1 MTTALHNDRIV
12 NGLLKADIGMCSP
25 EQALS
30 RLSQDVLIKVDP
42 TRSGSD
48 DLWPC
53 IWALASILERQF
65 YGTIYI
71 DAGLSAPLASPIQ
84 LGPRCVFVDKGF
96 AAPQLQ
102 VGIGT
107 PIDAADAAWGDTRD
121 NRILYRS
128 LDDSGEPANPIG
140 AFALAGYLGFAV
152 LAHAAGIPPFHTAWQ
167 QSTIQLPLLALTPVL
182 PKTIAIMGLG
192 QIGQA
197 FLSLHFFLSNQK
209 TMTVHLVDDD
219 SFEVVNYR
227 SQILLT
233 ENSTSWLGQPK
244 VGVMAQICEDWGWK
258 VTKEQTHIDWQWK
271 NRLGSESVGFL
282 GFDNMDAR
290 RTGVEGGFARLV
302 ECGVGSDFSKPR
314 VSWHSLPPDRQI
326 AKELFVD
333 SKPVHFSI
341 DPTLLKSLVDTPGE
355 CGRVE
360 FEGVSA
366 TAPCLGVLAAA
377 FTWMELLNYSAGE
390 LETILG
396 GAYAW
401 SPLQPIQRDVFRVR
415 DG

>member
-25 EQALS
+25 EQVLS

-65 YGTIYI
+65 YGNIYI
-71 DAGLSAPLASPIQ
+71 DAGLSAPLASPVH
-84 LGPRCVFVDKGF
+84 LGPRCVFVGKGF

-102 VGIGT
+102 VGIGIS
-107 PIDAADAAWGDTRD
+107 IDAVDEAWGDTRG
-121 NRILYRS
+121 NQILYRS
-128 LDDSGEPANPIG
+128 LDDSGESANPIG

-152 LAHAAGIPPFHTAWQ
+152 LAYAAGIPPFHTAWK
-167 QSTIQLPLLALTPVL
+167 QSTIQLPLLAPTPKL
-182 PKTIAIMGLG
+182 PKAIAIMGLG

-197 FLSLHFFLSNQK
+197 FLSLHFFLSNQQA
-209 TMTVHLVDDD
+209 MTVHLVDQD
-219 SFEVVNYR
+219 SFEDVNYR

-233 ENSTSWLGQPK
+233 ENSTSWLGQTK

-271 NRLGSESVGFL
+271 NRLGSKSVGFL

-290 RTGVEGGFARLV
+290 RAGVEGGFARLV

-333 SKPVHFSI
+333 SKPAHFSI
-341 DPTLLKSLVDTPGE
+341 DPALLKSLVDTPGE

-366 TAPCLGVLAAA
+366 TAPCLGVLAVA
-377 FTWMELLNYSAGE
+377 FTWMELLNYSHGDNS
-390 LETILG
+390 IVSG

-401 SPLQPIQRDVFRVR
+401 SPLQPLLRDVSVPSC
-415 DG
+415 